1 MSESAVSEITISERA
16 AERIHEIQREREWS
30 EDAVLRVSV
39 RSGGCSG
46 LTYDLDFVSS
56 SEIEEGD
63 HEVVDRGIRIA
74 VDMRSYLYLAGTRL
88 DYTSG
93 LSGKGFHF
101 ENPNASRTCSCGE
114 SFSL

>member
-1 MSESAVSEITISERA
+1 MSESTVSEIAISERA
-16 AERIHEIQREREWS
+16 AERIHEIRREQGWG

-46 LTYDLDFVSS
+46 LTYDLDFADGTTIQ
-56 SEIEEGD
+56 EQDHQIED
-63 HEVVDRGIRIA
+63 HGIRI
-74 VDMRSYLYLAGTRL
+74 VIDMRSFLYLAGTRL

-93 LSGKGFHF
+93 LTGQGFHF
-101 ENPNASRTCSCGE
+101 DNPNASRTCSCGE